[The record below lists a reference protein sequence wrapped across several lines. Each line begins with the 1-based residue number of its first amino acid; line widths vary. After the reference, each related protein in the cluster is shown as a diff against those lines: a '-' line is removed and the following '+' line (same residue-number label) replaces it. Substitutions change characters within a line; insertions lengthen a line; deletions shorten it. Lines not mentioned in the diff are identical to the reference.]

1 MSVGTMKF
9 DSDPNCRAIVTGTST
24 GIGEAVARQLLEH
37 GWSVVGIARRP
48 SPFAHERYRHIAYDL
63 GEVVDDPAALE
74 SQLAVHDVQ
83 TLRRVGLVNNAAV
96 PQGLMSVARL
106 DPRELARIYAV
117 NLIAPIW
124 FMGYALRATSP
135 DTPLRI
141 VNVSSG
147 AGTTGFAGLAAYGSS
162 KAALRLAGMS
172 LAREWDTPS
181 PAARPRDN
189 AAILSYEPGVVDTD
203 MQRYARSRP
212 ADEFPWAQMFH
223 DFAARGVA
231 VPPERPARE
240 IVAFLESDSEPP
252 FAERRLRMG

>member
-1 MSVGTMKF
+1 MKF
-9 DSDPNCRAIVTGTST
+9 ESDPNCSAIVTGTST
-24 GIGEAVARQLLEH
+24 GIGEAVARELLEH
-37 GWSVVGIARRP
+37 GWSVIGIARRP
-48 SPFAHERYRHIAYDL
+48 SPFAHERYRHVAYDL
-63 GEVVDDPAALE
+63 AEVVEDAAALE
-74 SQLAVHDVQ
+74 SQLAVHDMPA
-83 TLRRVGLVNNAAV
+83 LSRMGLVNNAAV

-106 DPRELARIYAV
+106 DPRELARIYAI

-124 FMGYALRATSP
+124 LMGYVLRTTPP
-135 DTPLRI
+135 DTRLRI

-147 AGTTGFAGLAAYGSS
+147 AGTTGFAGLAAYGSG

-181 PAARPRDN
+181 PTAAPRRE
-189 AAILSYEPGVVDTD
+189 AAVLSYEPGVVDTD

-231 VPPERPARE
+231 VPPDRPARE
-240 IVAFLESDSEPP
+240 MIAFLESDDQPP

>member
-1 MSVGTMKF
+1 MSAERT
-9 DSDPNCRAIVTGTST
+9 AIVTGTSA
-24 GIGEAVARQLLEH
+24 GLGEAVARQLLEH
-37 GWSVVGIARRP
+37 GWSVIGIARRP
-48 SPFAHERYRHIAYDL
+48 APFDHERYRHVAYDL
-63 GEVVDDPAALE
+63 AGVVDDPAALE
-74 SQLAVHDVQ
+74 SRLTLPDVR
-83 TLRRVGLVNNAAV
+83 TMRRMGLVNNAAV
-96 PQGLMSVARL
+96 PEGLMPLGRL
-106 DPRELARIYAV
+106 DPRQLARIYAV
-117 NLIAPIW
+117 NLIAPLW
-124 FMGYALRATSP
+124 LMGHALRTAAD

-147 AGTTGFAGLAAYGSS
+147 AATTGFAGLAAYGSS

-181 PAARPRDN
+181 PTARPRHD

-240 IVAFLESDSEPP
+240 IVAFLESDDQPP
-252 FAERRLRMG
+252 FTERRLRQ

>member
-1 MSVGTMKF
+1 MSAERT
-9 DSDPNCRAIVTGTST
+9 AIVTGTSA
-24 GIGEAVARQLLEH
+24 GLGEAVARQLIEH
-37 GWSVVGIARRP
+37 GWSVIGIARRP
-48 SPFAHERYRHIAYDL
+48 APFDHERYRHVAYDL
-63 GEVVDDPAALE
+63 AGVVDDAAALE
-74 SQLAVHDVQ
+74 SRL
-83 TLRRVGLVNNAAV
+83 TLPDARTMSRIGLVNNAAV
-96 PQGLMSVARL
+96 PEGLMPLARL
-106 DPRELARIYAV
+106 DPRQLARIYAV
-117 NLIAPIW
+117 NLIAPLW
-124 FMGYALRATSP
+124 LMGYALRTAAD

-147 AGTTGFAGLAAYGSS
+147 AATTGFAGLAAYGSS

-181 PAARPRDN
+181 PTARPRPA

-252 FAERRLRMG
+252 FAERRLRP

>member
-1 MSVGTMKF
+1 MSAERT
-9 DSDPNCRAIVTGTST
+9 AIVTGTSA
-24 GIGEAVARQLLEH
+24 GLGEAVARQLLEH
-37 GWSVVGIARRP
+37 GWSVIGIARRP
-48 SPFAHERYRHIAYDL
+48 APFDHERYRHVAYDL
-63 GEVVDDPAALE
+63 AGVVDDPAALE
-74 SQLAVHDVQ
+74 SRL
-83 TLRRVGLVNNAAV
+83 TLPDARTMSRMGLVNNAAV
-96 PQGLMSVARL
+96 PEGLMPLGRL
-106 DPRELARIYAV
+106 DPRQLARIYAV
-117 NLIAPIW
+117 NLIAPLW
-124 FMGYALRATSP
+124 LMGYALRTAAD

-147 AGTTGFAGLAAYGSS
+147 AATTGFAGLAAYGSS

-181 PAARPRDN
+181 PTARPRHD

-252 FAERRLRMG
+252 FAERRLRP

>member
-1 MSVGTMKF
+1 MSAERT
-9 DSDPNCRAIVTGTST
+9 AIVTGTSA
-24 GIGEAVARQLLEH
+24 GLGEAVARQLLEH
-37 GWSVVGIARRP
+37 GWSVIGIARRP
-48 SPFAHERYRHIAYDL
+48 APFDHERYRHVAYDL
-63 GEVVDDPAALE
+63 AGVVDDPTALE
-74 SQLAVHDVQ
+74 SQLTLPDVR
-83 TLRRVGLVNNAAV
+83 TMSRMGLVNNAAV
-96 PQGLMSVARL
+96 PEGLMPLARL
-106 DPRELARIYAV
+106 DPRQLARIYAV
-117 NLIAPIW
+117 NLIAPLW
-124 FMGYALRATSP
+124 LMGYALRTAAD

-147 AGTTGFAGLAAYGSS
+147 AATTGFAGLAAYGSS

-181 PAARPRDN
+181 PTARPRHD

-252 FAERRLRMG
+252 FAERRLRP

>member
-1 MSVGTMKF
+1 
-9 DSDPNCRAIVTGTST
+9 
-24 GIGEAVARQLLEH
+24 
-37 GWSVVGIARRP
+37 
-48 SPFAHERYRHIAYDL
+48 
-63 GEVVDDPAALE
+63 
-74 SQLAVHDVQ
+74 
-83 TLRRVGLVNNAAV
+83 
-96 PQGLMSVARL
+96 
-106 DPRELARIYAV
+106 
-117 NLIAPIW
+117 PIW
-124 FMGYALRATSP
+124 LMGYVVRKAMDDTS
-135 DTPLRI
+135 LRI

-147 AGTTGFAGLAAYGSS
+147 AGTTGFAGLAAYGRS

-181 PAARPRDN
+181 PTAALRHD

-203 MQRYARSRP
+203 MQPYARSRP

>member
-1 MSVGTMKF
+1 MSAERT
-9 DSDPNCRAIVTGTST
+9 AIVTGTSA
-24 GIGEAVARQLLEH
+24 GLGEAVARQLLEH
-37 GWSVVGIARRP
+37 GWSVIGIARRP
-48 SPFAHERYRHIAYDL
+48 APFDHERYRHVAYDL
-63 GEVVDDPAALE
+63 AGVVDDPAALE
-74 SQLAVHDVQ
+74 SRL
-83 TLRRVGLVNNAAV
+83 TLPDARTMSRMGLVNNAAV
-96 PQGLMSVARL
+96 PEGLMPLGRL
-106 DPRELARIYAV
+106 DPRQLARIYAV
-117 NLIAPIW
+117 NLIAPLW
-124 FMGYALRATSP
+124 LMGHALRTAAD

-147 AGTTGFAGLAAYGSS
+147 AATTGFAGLAAYGSS

-181 PAARPRDN
+181 PTARPRHD

-252 FAERRLRMG
+252 FAERRLRP